1 MEHQW
6 GRAAA
11 ERTPLSPPNGG
22 VSTQPSPRK
31 EWSSTGPT
39 PVTPDWGW
47 APPDPSHQ
55 VLAPLGS
62 FPIRP
67 PPSPTQGAPG
77 RRIAAAAQLTSRH
90 RHSLPLGTKSGTP
103 AAKTGS
109 FPPVKAGARPHCTTP
124 APPVPG
130 PAARCGSARRRA
142 APAFP
147 ATLRRARTK
156 PQVRRRVPLSP
167 SPAPEAVSQPPSENR
182 SREAGLSRA
191 LRPLPVRRP
200 RGQLTLAG
208 PPGGGGG
215 SGSPRPRTHGR
226 PDKDQ
231 PERSG
236 PAGAG
241 LGLAG
246 TRGLPWPRA
255 TRRRAVTLL
264 PAEHKET
271 IEGCG
276 PPPPPPRVSSLWRQ
290 WRHTER
296 PQHHVG
302 AAGVNEGAG
311 GGRWVR
317 RNRARSVVRAVPV
330 PGRAL
335 GAPVPPCLLPM
346 PCAGV
351 WAHSHSAAAFTWHHS
366 APGLSP
372 GVVRYRAGTR
382 GGTARHSTARRPQ
395 PVSLSHGAACSPPS
409 RPPAA
414 RGRTRSAAGRGRRHI
429 TPRQRAVR
437 PPARPPPSC
446 SAACPGAR
454 PAAPSR
460 RPQPAPP

>member
-1 MEHQW
+1 M
-6 GRAAA
+6 
-11 ERTPLSPPNGG
+11 
-22 VSTQPSPRK
+22 
-31 EWSSTGPT
+31 
-39 PVTPDWGW
+39 TPDWGW

-208 PPGGGGG
+208 PPWGGGG

-335 GAPVPPCLLPM
+335 GAPVPPGAPLPAPHALCRGM
-346 PCAGV
+346 GAQPQRCGLHMASQRPGAEPGRRAVPCGD
-351 WAHSHSAAAFTWHHS
+351 
-366 APGLSP
+366 
-372 GVVRYRAGTR
+372 TR
-382 GGTARHSTARRPQ
+382 WHSTAQ
-395 PVSLSHGAACSPPS
+395 HGP
-409 RPPAA
+409 PPAA
-414 RGRTRSAAGRGRRHI
+414 RVAESRCRLQSAEPPSRRQGAHAVSSGARSPSHYATAAR
-429 TPRQRAVR
+429 R
-437 PPARPPPSC
+437 PPARRHHAPPPAPGLGPQPPP
-446 SAACPGAR
+446 AARSPLRRDVRAR
-454 PAAPSR
+454 PRAGRGQDGWWSR
-460 RPQPAPP
+460 GEGPCFTQPRP

>member
-1 MEHQW
+1 M
-6 GRAAA
+6 
-11 ERTPLSPPNGG
+11 
-22 VSTQPSPRK
+22 
-31 EWSSTGPT
+31 
-39 PVTPDWGW
+39 TPDWGW

-208 PPGGGGG
+208 PPWGGGG

-276 PPPPPPRVSSLWRQ
+276 PPPPHPASALCGGSGGTRSAHSTTWGLLGSMRA
-290 WRHTER
+290 R
-296 PQHHVG
+296 G
-302 AAGVNEGAG
+302 AADGSDGTGPAAWCG
-311 GGRWVR
+311 LCPC
-317 RNRARSVVRAVPV
+317 RAVLWV
-330 PGRAL
+330 PRCP
-335 GAPVPPCLLPM
+335 PVPPCLLPM

-382 GGTARHSTARRPQ
+382 GGTARHSTARLPLRPRAPRPQ

-429 TPRQRAVR
+429 TPRPRAAR
-437 PPARPPPSC
+437 PPAAIMLRRLPRGSARSPLPPPAAR
-446 SAACPGAR
+446 SAVT
-454 PAAPSR
+454 
-460 RPQPAPP
+460 